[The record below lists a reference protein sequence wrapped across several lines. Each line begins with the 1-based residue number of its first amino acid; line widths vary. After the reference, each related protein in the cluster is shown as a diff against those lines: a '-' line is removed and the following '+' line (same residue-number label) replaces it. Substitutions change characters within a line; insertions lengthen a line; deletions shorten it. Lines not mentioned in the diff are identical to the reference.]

1 MGLGKVQESNGTF
14 LSIAGGFIW
23 DRKANKDH
31 ECYAEQDY
39 EKADKTTGTRSGAQ
53 YGDLTGRVTKV
64 QFRTHPEY
72 GESVNVTF
80 KDSEDEMYIV
90 SISTGNRYS
99 QDLMKA
105 LLVMDLEKTINLK
118 PYDFTGADK
127 KRAQGISFKQEG
139 TKLDL
144 KIELPKDY
152 IKDEAWFKK
161 AEKKQIKRY
170 FEDLNDWFVSEVEE
184 KVIPNIKN
192 EEQDS
197 EKPAPKKTEVKKE
210 VKKTEPKEVKEEE
223 VEEEEQV
230 EEEETKIQ
238 KPSLLGMKKVIR
250 PYIAENYPGKEL
262 PDLSPKDLE
271 KWYDLV
277 LLVEELPFEDFED
290 DKEET
295 SEDDGQLSQEEL
307 DSQLEG
313 LMED

>member
-1 MGLGKVQESNGTF
+1 MGLGKVQEGNGTF

-23 DRKANKDH
+23 DRKADKDH

-39 EKADKTTGTRSGAQ
+39 EKTDKTTGTRTGAQ
-53 YGDLTGRVTKV
+53 YGDLTGRITKV

-72 GESVNVTF
+72 GESINVTF
-80 KDSEDEMYIV
+80 KDSEDEVYIV

-99 QDLMKA
+99 QDMMKA
-105 LLVMDLEKTINLK
+105 LLVMDLEKTVNLK

-127 KRAQGISFKQEG
+127 RRAQGISFKQDG

-152 IKDEAWFKK
+152 VKDEAWFKK

-192 EEQDS
+192 EEEDS
-197 EKPAPKKTEVKKE
+197 EKPAPKKTEVKKTQP
-210 VKKTEPKEVKEEE
+210 KKE
-223 VEEEEQV
+223 VEEEETT
-230 EEEETKIQ
+230 EEESEEEVKEP
-238 KPSLLGMKKVIR
+238 KPSLLAMKKVIR

-277 LLVEELPFEDFED
+277 LAVEELPFEDFED
-290 DKEET
+290 DT
-295 SEDDGQLSQEEL
+295 DDGELSPDEL
-307 DSQLEG
+307 DSQLNE